1 MALQVK
7 NLLRVP
13 PAEQAA
19 VQQRAQAL
27 RAGEVRGC

>member
-13 PAEQAA
+13 MEELAA
-19 VQQRAQAL
+19 VHQRAQAL
-27 RAGEVRGC
+27 RAGELRGC